1 MSIGSSP
8 SGTLVGY
15 EEAAEKTQPVVN
27 HHLTQTVALTQRK
40 KWGLLAVFTLAQVGP
55 ICLEDACTV
64 ADRNLGRSIW
74 TFVGDHRIWSLSA
87 I

>member
-27 HHLTQTVALTQRK
+27 HHSTQTVALTRRK
-40 KWGLLAVFTLAQVGP
+40 KWGLLAVFTLAQVG
-55 ICLEDACTV
+55 LV
-64 ADRNLGRSIW
+64 
-74 TFVGDHRIWSLSA
+74 
-87 I
+87 